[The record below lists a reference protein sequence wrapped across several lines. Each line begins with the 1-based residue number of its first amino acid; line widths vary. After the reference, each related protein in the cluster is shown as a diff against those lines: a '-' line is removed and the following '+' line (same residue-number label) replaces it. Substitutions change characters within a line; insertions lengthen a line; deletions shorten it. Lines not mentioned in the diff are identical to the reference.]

1 MSDLLSI
8 GTQGIL
14 TTQRQL
20 NTTGHNISNVNTE
33 GYSKQSIEQRTADA
47 LYTGGQY
54 LGSGVLVADVRRNFD
69 KFAIS
74 EFNIATSAHSHAISR
89 NEQLGILDELM
100 ASSGKKVPE
109 NINMFFSA
117 VKAMTDTPNDMG
129 ARKIVLEQA
138 KMAADS
144 IKDVNSV
151 LERQASEVNDEI
163 DITVARVNAI
173 GKELVDVQHAIMK
186 SGGKDNNLYDRQ
198 QNLLNDLSKYTQITT
213 NLRRDG
219 LYNVLIGSG
228 HTLVAGVHASE
239 LTTIEGSPDVQQRRL
254 ALVSGNNVKAI
265 SSEDIRGKLEGL
277 FDYRDKTIGMARDEL
292 GRMAMG
298 FALAMNELQS
308 QGFDLKGN
316 VGKAM
321 FNDFNHPD
329 VAKSRVDKAS
339 GSTADLSVYIDDIS
353 KTRVGDYQLKFDG
366 VNHIVTTPDQKEQM
380 VTAVGLPPRFVIDG
394 MRVEINQPLATGE
407 RLLLRPVRDAAARI
421 NMIMSDPSEIAAQSY
436 ISSTSQ
442 LNGDAKLQVDTKG
455 AQEQFQVVIS
465 EDGSQFSVFDLEGN
479 VLQSP
484 QNYPPAGPVLLNGTV
499 FNLSAGAAKN
509 DRFVVSLLPADG
521 ENGNLMRMQ
530 KLQTVKMMDN
540 GRATLIDVF
549 EGLTSNIGT
558 QKSSF
563 ANLEALTRTELDAAQ
578 GRVAQTSG
586 VNLDEEAANMMKFQQ
601 AYMAS
606 SRIMT
611 AANQAFETL
620 LNATR

>member
-1 MSDLLSI
+1 MGNLLSI

-33 GYSKQSIEQRTADA
+33 GYSRQSVEQQTADA
-47 LYTGGQY
+47 LYSGGQY
-54 LGSGVLVADVRRNFD
+54 LGSGVLVADIRRNFD

-74 EFNIATSAHSHAISR
+74 EFNIATSSHSHAVSR
-89 NEQLGILDELM
+89 NEQLSILDELM

-109 NINMFFSA
+109 NINLFFSA
-117 VKAMTDTPNDMG
+117 VKALTDTPNDIG

-144 IKDVNSV
+144 IKDISGV
-151 LERQASEVNDEI
+151 LERQAFEVNDEI
-163 DITVARVNAI
+163 DVTVARVNAI
-173 GKELVDVQHAIMK
+173 GQELVDVQKAILK
-186 SGGKDNNLYDRQ
+186 TGGKDNDLFDRQ
-198 QNLLNDLSKYTQITT
+198 QNLLNELSKYTQITT
-213 NLRRDG
+213 NMRRDG

-228 HTLVAGVHASE
+228 HTLVSGVHSSK
-239 LTTIEGSPDVQQRRL
+239 LTTVEGSPDVQQRRL
-254 ALVSGNNVKAI
+254 ALVTGNNLKAI
-265 SSEDIRGKLEGL
+265 SSEDVRGKLEGL
-277 FDYRDKTIGMARDEL
+277 FDYRDKTLSMARDEL

-298 FALAMNELQS
+298 FAMAMNELQS

-329 VAKSRVDKAS
+329 VAKSRVDKNS
-339 GSTADLSVYIDDIS
+339 DSTADLSVFIEDIS
-353 KTRVGDYQLKFDG
+353 KIRVGDYQLKFDG
-366 VNHIVTTPDQKEQM
+366 VKHTVTTPDQKSQV
-380 VTAVGLPPRFVIDG
+380 VTLAGTPPTFTIDG
-394 MRVEINQPLATGE
+394 MRIEIDKPLATGE
-407 RLLLRPVRDAAARI
+407 RLLIRPVRDAAARI
-421 NMIMSDPSEIAAQSY
+421 DMIMSDPSEIAAQSY
-436 ISSTSQ
+436 ISSISQ
-442 LNGDAKLQVDTKG
+442 LNGDAKLQIDKRG
-455 AQEQFQVVIS
+455 AQTQFQVVIS
-465 EDGSQFSVFDLEGN
+465 EDGAQFSIFDLEGN
-479 VLQSP
+479 VLQPP
-484 QNYPPAGPVLLNGTV
+484 QSYPPAGPVVINGTV
-499 FNLSAGAAKN
+499 FSLSAGAQKN

-521 ENGNLMRMQ
+521 ENGNLLRMQ

-549 EGLTSNIGT
+549 EGLTSNIGA

-563 ANLEALTRTELDAAQ
+563 ANLEGLTRTELDAAQ
-578 GRVAQTSG
+578 GRVAQVSG

>member
-1 MSDLLSI
+1 MGNLLSI

-33 GYSKQSIEQRTADA
+33 GYSRQSIEQQTADTH
-47 LYTGGQY
+47 YSGGQY
-54 LGSGVLVADVRRNFD
+54 FGSGVLVADIRRNFD

-74 EFNIATSAHSHAISR
+74 EFNIATSSHSHAVSR

-109 NINMFFSA
+109 NINQFFSA

-144 IKDVNSV
+144 IKDISGI
-151 LERQASEVNDEI
+151 LERQAFEVNDEI
-163 DITVARVNAI
+163 DVTVARVNAI
-173 GKELVDVQHAIMK
+173 GQELVDVQQAILK
-186 SGGKDNNLYDRQ
+186 SGGKDNDLFDRQ
-198 QNLLNDLSKYTQITT
+198 QNLLNELSKYTQITT
-213 NLRRDG
+213 NMRRDG
-219 LYNVLIGSG
+219 LFNVLIGSG
-228 HTLVAGVHASE
+228 HTLVSGVHASK

-254 ALVSGNNVKAI
+254 AIVTGNNLKAI

-277 FDYRDKTIGMARDEL
+277 FDYRDKTLGMARDEL

-298 FALAMNELQS
+298 FAMALNELQS

-339 GSTADLSVYIDDIS
+339 DSTAELSVFIDDIS
-353 KTRVGDYQLKFDG
+353 KIRTGDYQVRFDG
-366 VNHIVTTPDQKEQM
+366 VKHTVTMPDQKEQV
-380 VTAVGLPPRFVIDG
+380 VTPVGAPPTFIIDG
-394 MRVEINQPLATGE
+394 MRIEINQPMATGE
-407 RLLLRPVRDAAARI
+407 RLLIRPVRDAAARI
-421 NMIMSDPSEIAAQSY
+421 DMIMSDPSEIAAQSY

-442 LNGDAKLQVDTKG
+442 LNGDAKLQIETRG
-455 AQEQFQVVIS
+455 AQTQFQVVIS
-465 EDGSQFSVFDLEGN
+465 EDGSQFSIFDLEGN
-479 VLQSP
+479 LLQSP
-484 QNYPPAGPVLLNGTV
+484 QSYPPAGPVLLNGTV
-499 FNLSAGAAKN
+499 FSLTAGAEKN
-509 DRFVVSLLPADG
+509 DRFVISLLPADG
-521 ENGNLMRMQ
+521 ENGNLLRMQ
-530 KLQTVKMMDN
+530 KLQTSKFMDN

-549 EGLTSNIGT
+549 EGLTSSIGA

-563 ANLEALTRTELDAAQ
+563 ANLEGLTRTELDAAQ
-578 GRVAQTSG
+578 GRVAKVSG